1 MQSKKIF
8 QVMNKKWLT
17 KMVKYERVDL
27 VFFNSVFSTTPC
39 AQIFRAQT
47 ENDNKCGYSSS
58 LYCFKCIQPGDEY
71 TVNE

>member
-1 MQSKKIF
+1 
-8 QVMNKKWLT
+8 
-17 KMVKYERVDL
+17 MVKYERVDL

-39 AQIFRAQT
+39 AQIFSAPT

>member
-39 AQIFRAQT
+39 AQIFRALT

>member
-1 MQSKKIF
+1 
-8 QVMNKKWLT
+8 
-17 KMVKYERVDL
+17 MVKYERVDL
-27 VFFNSVFSTTPC
+27 VFFSSVFSTTPF
-39 AQIFRAQT
+39 AQIFRALT

>member
-8 QVMNKKWLT
+8 QEMNKKWLT

-27 VFFNSVFSTTPC
+27 VFFNSVFSTTPR
-39 AQIFRAQT
+39 AQIFRTLT
-47 ENDNKCGYSSS
+47 EKDNKCGYNSS

>member
-27 VFFNSVFSTTPC
+27 VFFNSVFLTTPC
-39 AQIFRAQT
+39 AQIFRALT

>member
-8 QVMNKKWLT
+8 QEMNKKWLT

-27 VFFNSVFSTTPC
+27 VFFNSVFSTTPH
-39 AQIFRAQT
+39 AQIFRALT
-47 ENDNKCGYSSS
+47 ETDNKCGYNSS

>member
-39 AQIFRAQT
+39 AQIFRALT
-47 ENDNKCGYSSS
+47 ENDSKCGYSSS

>member
-27 VFFNSVFSTTPC
+27 VFFSSVFSTTPF
-39 AQIFRAQT
+39 AQIFRALT

>member
-1 MQSKKIF
+1 
-8 QVMNKKWLT
+8 
-17 KMVKYERVDL
+17 MVKYERVDL

-39 AQIFRAQT
+39 AQIFRALT
-47 ENDNKCGYSSS
+47 ENDNKRGYSSS